1 VSRKPAR
8 AARIAAGVLLASA
21 VVAVPQAPAASGRD
35 AALTASIEEALE
47 TTAAPGAIVGV
58 WQRGRPAYVKAF
70 GVRSTATRA
79 PMRRD
84 LYMRIGSETKTF
96 TITALLQLVDQGK
109 VALDDPISKYLPGVP
124 SGDTITL
131 RHLASMRSGLV
142 NYTETD
148 AFDDA
153 LHADPQRE
161 WTPPQLLELALGS
174 PLQFAPGAALNYSNT
189 NTILLGLVIEEVSG
203 ESIGEYIRRHITRP
217 LGMTQ
222 TSFPTTSALPR
233 PHARGYAN
241 DTPDGRVADAT
252 NWNPS
257 WTWSAGQMVS
267 TLRDLR
273 VWARRLV
280 TGRGILSAATQRVRI
295 ASVSQGG
302 PLTYGLG
309 MFNVRGW
316 IGHNGSL
323 PGYQTLALHR
333 PRTGTT
339 IVALMNADIATRGT
353 APSTVI
359 GGAITRVISPRRIYS
374 LPAAPE

>member
-1 VSRKPAR
+1 
-8 AARIAAGVLLASA
+8 
-21 VVAVPQAPAASGRD
+21 
-35 AALTASIEEALE
+35 
-47 TTAAPGAIVGV
+47 
-58 WQRGRPAYVKAF
+58 
-70 GVRSTATRA
+70 
-79 PMRRD
+79 
-84 LYMRIGSETKTF
+84 
-96 TITALLQLVDQGK
+96 
-109 VALDDPISKYLPGVP
+109 
-124 SGDTITL
+124 
-131 RHLASMRSGLV
+131 
-142 NYTETD
+142 
-148 AFDDA
+148 
-153 LHADPQRE
+153 
-161 WTPPQLLELALGS
+161 
-174 PLQFAPGAALNYSNT
+174 
-189 NTILLGLVIEEVSG
+189 
-203 ESIGEYIRRHITRP
+203 
-217 LGMTQ
+217 
-222 TSFPTTSALPR
+222 
-233 PHARGYAN
+233 
-241 DTPDGRVADAT
+241 
-252 NWNPS
+252 
-257 WTWSAGQMVS
+257 MVS